1 MQWRVFGSRLRVTQS
16 SEGTRSIMAVK
27 AVSASSTAE
36 KVNANLIS
44 MSTVAKLKTSL
55 KIQISSSKILRNY
68 QYVAKLL
75 LMNGNTIGF

>member
-1 MQWRVFGSRLRVTQS
+1 MRWRVFGSRLRVTQS

-44 MSTVAKLKTSL
+44 MSTVAKLKMSR
-55 KIQISSSKILRNY
+55 KIPISSSKILRNY
-68 QYVAKLL
+68 QYGAKLL